1 MTDRLYR
8 AAVAAAAAFLFL
20 SCGREVSLPLGDW
33 NPDVHSKISVM
44 LKECGKTSKGYD
56 AAAKPYAVFDFDNTS
71 IINDV
76 EISLLNYQL
85 INLRFRLSPDDIF
98 NALTDCLSDIDIPIC
113 GGLTARMLAEDIS
126 ADYRYLYEQYI
137 GRYEDPHTPEAQA
150 ALAEVKNTDEYKDFA
165 AKYVM
170 FYPSVSSTYDY
181 ATDCIWILK
190 GLNGMTPEEITELT
204 KESCR
209 YFTAM
214 GGVKEVVWES
224 PEMGV
229 CGRVSGSHPEG
240 IGVSNEMKSLY
251 KTLKAAGIDVYIVS
265 ASLETIVEA
274 MACGPEFG
282 FDMVPD
288 NVFGLRMKAAAEG
301 RFSADYDD
309 GYIQTFKEG
318 KTGAIK
324 AYIAPSHGDRGP
336 CLVAGDSNGD
346 YNMLT
351 DFDDMRVGL
360 IINCGNGGNIG
371 ALAASGDPKIAVQER
386 DLARGKFLGTP
397 GE

>member
-1 MTDRLYR
+1 MRKIIS
-8 AAVAAAAAFLFL
+8 VFIAAATVL
-20 SCGREVSLPLGDW
+20 SCRSEVPLAQGDW
-33 NPDVHSKISVM
+33 TPDAHAKISAM
-44 LKECGKTSKGYD
+44 LKDCGKASRGYD
-56 AAAKPYAVFDFDNTS
+56 ASAKPYAVFDFDNTS

-76 EISLLNYQL
+76 EISLVNFQIL
-85 INLRFRLSPDDIF
+85 NLRYKLTPDNIYES
-98 NALTDCLSDIDIPIC
+98 LTDCLSDIDIPIC
-113 GGLTARMLAEDIS
+113 GNLTARMFAEDIT

-137 GRYEDPHTPEAQA
+137 SRYDDPHTPEAQV
-150 ALAEVKNTDEYKDFA
+150 ALSEIKKTDEYKDFA
-165 AKYVM
+165 AKSVL
-170 FYPSVSSTYDY
+170 FYPYISNAYDY
-181 ATDCIWILK
+181 ATDCLWILK
-190 GLNGMTPEEITELT
+190 GLNGMTQEEIAELT

-214 GGVKEVVWES
+214 DGVSEVVWES
-224 PEMGV
+224 PDMGC
-229 CGRVSGSHPEG
+229 CGKVSGTHFEG
-240 IGVSNEMKSLY
+240 IGISNEMKDLY
-251 KTLKAAGIDVYIVS
+251 KTLRANGIDVYIVS

-282 FDMVPD
+282 FDMERD
-288 NVFGLRMKAAAEG
+288 KVFGLRMKETADG

-309 GYIQTFKEG
+309 SYIQTFKEG

-324 AYIAPSHGDRGP
+324 AYIAPSHGGRGP

-351 DFDDMRVGL
+351 DFDDMKVGL

-386 DLARGKFLGTP
+386 DLARGRFVAHS